1 MDLTPTQIST
11 LRSTFRLHVNP
22 GAKLGSVVAAFFG
35 NQLFFGYIVK
45 TESDTKAFHKD
56 IQWLVP
62 TGDVPY
68 ENSTVFTED
77 VNEAGAYV
85 CDFVKYSDL
94 YVIHAE
100 KINDEYVTT
109 SPKRLVASLVNK
121 RPLPSASASAIKKP
135 RLNSYPSERK
145 KGDEYKKVLNTHL
158 AALGRDCRELC
169 ATLDAS
175 QPTAALYLDADD
187 GATTQA
193 LCKRGFHTEDLFCP
207 NDSQETID
215 VMQKNLQAAGIRGI
229 PHSKCMT
236 IESFTS
242 TRRDRKFSYV
252 WIDGVSTWAG
262 SKSHC
267 TRDAVLNLFRKK
279 LLAPFA
285 VVAYTVS
292 IRPKTGDR
300 KWRAVKE
307 CRDAFVEIRRC
318 ARQNGYLVSLVPE
331 LRHNRGFKNADNM
344 FTSFFR
350 VYK

>member
-1 MDLTPTQIST
+1 MDLTPTQLST
-11 LRSTFRLHVNP
+11 LRSTFKLHANP

-45 TESDTKAFHKD
+45 TGSDTKAFHKD

-77 VNEAGAYV
+77 VNEDDAYV
-85 CDFVKYSDL
+85 CNFVKYSDL

-100 KINDEYVTT
+100 KIDDEYVTM

-121 RPLPSASASAIKKP
+121 RTLPQASAIKKP
-135 RLNSYPSERK
+135 RLDTSSYPSERK
-145 KGDEYKKVLNTHL
+145 REDEYKKALNNHL

-169 ATLDAS
+169 TTLDAS

-207 NDSQETID
+207 NESQKTIN
-215 VMQKNLQAAGIRGI
+215 VMQKHLRAAGIRGR
-229 PHSKCMT
+229 PHSACMT

-242 TRRDRKFSYV
+242 TRHDRKFSYV
-252 WIDGVSTWAG
+252 WIDGVSTWVG

-267 TRDAVLNLFRKK
+267 TRDAVLNLFRNN

-285 VVAYTVS
+285 VVAYTAS

-307 CRDAFVEIRRC
+307 CRDVFVEIRRC

-331 LRHNRGFKNADNM
+331 LRHNYGIKNADNM

-350 VYK
+350 VYT